1 VTRITE
7 LKPNQVFVFG
17 SNLAGLHGGG
27 AAADAA
33 RLFAARNGVGEGMTG
48 QCYAIPTLDTDFEK
62 RTIDHIAESVRRF
75 LQYAKAYPELE
86 FIVTPIG
93 TGIAGF
99 RHEEIAPLFQ
109 GAPTN
114 CKLPEEWQGLTQ

>member
-33 RLFAARNGVGEGMTG
+33 RLFAARNGVNGAA
-48 QCYAIPTLDTDFEK
+48 QLSDNPQQL
-62 RTIDHIAESVRRF
+62 RT
-75 LQYAKAYPELE
+75 QYAALGELIKELE
-86 FIVTPIG
+86 AISEDDRTPEQVADLKKNRALRRRVQKKQ
-93 TGIAGF
+93 AGLVAD
-99 RHEEIAPLFQ
+99 RMA
-109 GAPTN
+109 A
-114 CKLPEEWQGLTQ
+114 